1 MYFDTSLKRL
11 EENSPT
17 YRVPVS
23 CHVMGQNGTGILLER
38 CEEEMEGSDGT
49 CEDTADTTMLV
60 QIEETK
66 CVIRKLSF
74 ETVLAPVRAVGG
86 KG

>member
-1 MYFDTSLKRL
+1 MEQGF
-11 EENSPT
+11 
-17 YRVPVS
+17 
-23 CHVMGQNGTGILLER
+23 CLER